1 MKKISLKSILT
12 AFLLIFTLSVS
23 AQDKTVN
30 ILAINDMHAYLDR
43 FAQFGGVVDSLR
55 AIYPDLFIISSGDN
69 RTGNPFND
77 MYPEPSRPMTE
88 LMNAI
93 GFNVSTLGN
102 HEFDAGF
109 QNLKKLMN
117 LSTFPHIVC
126 NVFPADS
133 MGYKFDPYKIFD
145 VNGVKVGILGV
156 LQINSQ
162 GIPDCHPDK
171 AKGIRFTPVVQTV
184 EKYADALRKQCD
196 IEILVSHIGFD
207 EDKEMAQKFPM
218 FDAILGGHSHTYVES
233 NTLVNNVLI
242 TQSKNKVRFC
252 TLVQFTLKDGKVVS
266 KSSKVI
272 DIENSKL
279 KSEKIEKMVADF
291 CKNPEL
297 EKRVTTLEKPVKGY
311 DNFGCMMTDGQAA
324 SSNCQI
330 AIQNGGGVRFDYH
343 DAGDFTVKDALMLDP
358 FGNLIWTFKLTGKQI
373 LDVIKLCKER
383 DEGVEPYVS
392 GMSYI
397 MYVDKDDPNKVL
409 EVKGLLPNGKPI
421 KPKKVYTV
429 AANSYTVSITDMQQY
444 GGVET
449 TKTSCDCMRE
459 FLSKKASVDYS
470 NTRRA
475 QIIKK

>member
-1 MKKISLKSILT
+1 MKKLTLKAILS
-12 AFLLIFTLSVS
+12 AFLLMMAVAVS
-23 AQDKTVN
+23 AQEKTVT

-43 FAQFGGVVDSLR
+43 MPQFGAVVDSLK
-55 AIYPDLFIISSGDN
+55 AIYPNLFIASAGDN

-77 MYPEPSRPMTE
+77 MHPEPSRPMTE

-109 QNLKKLMN
+109 PALKKQIQRSNFPYLVSN
-117 LSTFPHIVC
+117 VHVPDSLGYTFE
-126 NVFPADS
+126 
-133 MGYKFDPYKIFD
+133 PYKIFD
-145 VNGVKVGILGV
+145 IDGVKVGILGV
-156 LQINSQ
+156 LQLGKI
-162 GIPDCHPDK
+162 GIPDCHPDRV
-171 AKGIRFTPVVQTV
+171 KGFRFTPVVQAI
-184 EKYADALRKQCD
+184 EKYADVVRKQCD
-196 IEILVSHIGFD
+196 VEILLSHIGAD

-218 FDAILGGHSHTYVES
+218 FDVILGGHSHTLLNS
-233 NTLVNNVLI
+233 NTVVNNVLVV
-242 TQSKNKVRFC
+242 QSKNKVRFC
-252 TLVQFTLKDGKVVS
+252 TLVKINLKDGKVVS
-266 KSSKVI
+266 KSSEVI
-272 DIENSKL
+272 DIEHFSK
-279 KSEKIEKMVADF
+279 SSQKIADLVAEF
-291 CKNPEL
+291 SKNPEL

-383 DEGVEPYVS
+383 DEGVEPSVS

-397 MYVDKDDPNKVL
+397 MYVDKDNPTKVL

-429 AANSYTVSITDMQQY
+429 AANSYTVSITDMKQY